1 MMDIFSNC
9 DFHIVAGKRTANR
22 SPSNSQSSYD
32 LTTALSEL
40 KLNSQ
45 LSMKMK
51 AEPATKLCD
60 NAQQHG
66 ISSVPLMDH
75 LKASTELTCNK
86 KSEITQA
93 SDNSECI
100 DLESDEIPPL
110 AQRLKGHQALSSLT
124 QQRAKST
131 QAERIDCNQA
141 CVSSSL
147 VEATVNKPG
156 PISKISY
163 LSLVTSSQHT
173 RADLNSLRTQEM
185 NKKSVDVAGQFQRTS
200 VNKQIV
206 ISDSSSE
213 SEVEDPLMPVP
224 CKDMKV
230 GGGQGVTSPLQ
241 YQYCD
246 SSGDGASP
254 SDDDIPP
261 LANRIGCKRAGTSSS
276 PLKTKLSP
284 TKDLVTKSMTET
296 AQVTTKVTTAKR
308 KLGFES
314 SKVMGL
320 RDGSDY
326 DVGEKDSSEGAAAY
340 GAVGLS
346 GTCCIGSAESPIEI
360 D

>member
-1 MMDIFSNC
+1 MDIFSC
-9 DFHIVAGKRTANR
+9 SGFHIVAGKRTTNR
-22 SPSNSQSSYD
+22 SPSNSQSSD
-32 LTTALSEL
+32 ELSTALSEL

-60 NAQQHG
+60 DAQQHG

-75 LKASTELTCNK
+75 LKASTEIK
-86 KSEITQA
+86 KSETTQA
-93 SDNSECI
+93 RDNSECI
-100 DLESDEIPPL
+100 DLESDETPPL
-110 AQRLKGHQALSSLT
+110 AQRLKGHKALSSLS

-131 QAERIDCNQA
+131 QAECIDRNEA

-147 VEATVNKPG
+147 IEIDKPG
-156 PISKISY
+156 PISN
-163 LSLVTSSQHT
+163 LSLITSSQHT
-173 RADLNSLRTQEM
+173 QADLNSVRTQKP
-185 NKKSVDVAGQFQRTS
+185 NKKSLDTAGQFQRTS
-200 VNKQIV
+200 ENKQIV

-213 SEVEDPLMPVP
+213 SEAEDPLMAVS
-224 CKDMKV
+224 CTDTKV
-230 GGGQGVTSPLQ
+230 GGAQGVTSSLQ

-246 SSGDGASP
+246 SSEDGASP

-261 LANRIGCKRAGTSSS
+261 LANRIGCKQAGTSSS

-296 AQVTTKVTTAKR
+296 AQVTTRVTTAKR
-308 KLGFES
+308 KLGFEL
-314 SKVMGL
+314 SKVTES
-320 RDGSDY
+320 SDSVGGWDC
-326 DVGEKDSSEGAAAY
+326 DVGEKCTSRGAAAY
-340 GAVGLS
+340 GAIGLS

>member
-1 MMDIFSNC
+1 MAC
-9 DFHIVAGKRTANR
+9 GFHIVAGKRTANH
-22 SPSNSQSSYD
+22 SLSNSQISDD
-32 LTTALSEL
+32 LTIALSEL
-40 KLNSQ
+40 KLHSQ

-60 NAQQHG
+60 DAQQHG

-75 LKASTELTCNK
+75 LKASTEITCSNK
-86 KSEITQA
+86 SKITEA
-93 SDNSECI
+93 RNNSKFI

-124 QQRAKST
+124 QKRAKST
-131 QAERIDCNQA
+131 RAECTDCNQV

-147 VEATVNKPG
+147 VEVNKPG

-163 LSLVTSSQHT
+163 LSLVSSSQHT
-173 RADLNSLRTQEM
+173 RADLNSSRTRGT
-185 NKKSVDVAGQFQRTS
+185 NKKSVDVAGQFQRPS
-200 VNKQIV
+200 ENKQIV

-213 SEVEDPLMPVP
+213 SEAEDPLMPVP
-224 CKDMKV
+224 CKDTKV
-230 GGGQGVTSPLQ
+230 GGAQGVTSLQ

-246 SSGDGASP
+246 SSEDGASP
-254 SDDDIPP
+254 SDEEIPP

-284 TKDLVTKSMTET
+284 TKDLVMKSTTET
-296 AQVTTKVTTAKR
+296 AQVATKVTTAKR

-320 RDGSDY
+320 SGGSDY
-326 DVGEKDSSEGAAAY
+326 DVGEKDSNEGAAAY
-340 GAVGLS
+340 GTVSLS
-346 GTCCIGSAESPIEI
+346 GTTCCIGSAESPIEI

>member
-1 MMDIFSNC
+1 
-9 DFHIVAGKRTANR
+9 
-22 SPSNSQSSYD
+22 
-32 LTTALSEL
+32 
-40 KLNSQ
+40 
-45 LSMKMK
+45 MK

-60 NAQQHG
+60 NVQQHG

-75 LKASTELTCNK
+75 LKASTEITCSN
-86 KSEITQA
+86 KSEITEA

-110 AQRLKGHQALSSLT
+110 AQRLKGHQALSLLA

-131 QAERIDCNQA
+131 QAERIGYNEA

-147 VEATVNKPG
+147 IEVNKPG

-163 LSLVTSSQHT
+163 LSLVTSNQHT
-173 RADLNSLRTQEM
+173 RADLNSVRT
-185 NKKSVDVAGQFQRTS
+185 NKKSSDAVDLFQRT
-200 VNKQIV
+200 NEKRQIV

-213 SEVEDPLMPVP
+213 SEAEDPLMPVP
-224 CKDMKV
+224 YKDMKV
-230 GGGQGVTSPLQ
+230 GVAQGVTSSLQ

-246 SSGDGASP
+246 SSKDRASP

-284 TKDLVTKSMTET
+284 TKDLVTKSTT
-296 AQVTTKVTTAKR
+296 GIAQVATKVTTAKR

-320 RDGSDY
+320 SDSVGGRDCDI
-326 DVGEKDSSEGAAAY
+326 GEKDFSEVAAVY
-340 GAVGLS
+340 GAVSLS
-346 GTCCIGSAESPIEI
+346 GTCCIGIAESPIEI